1 MTHHQHPAAVSGI
14 DCDAFKATLSA
25 YIDDEL
31 ARSERFQADTHL
43 IACANCRGL
52 VERAEEMDRTLREE
66 FAADLED
73 VGDAVNA
80 AIEAAGSAAME
91 AAVFAR
97 IGAESRRRWMP
108 RVAIAAAV
116 VAVVGVGVVL
126 LRAAESPQPLAP
138 AGVGVFARSTSAQ
151 PSALAPVARPTSQA
165 TLLAALSSDDRQALY
180 ATSVLLGAARK
191 TAFGDLARR
200 SELRETARYDEL
212 VDRLN
217 EVLPKLPAEERAAVA
232 LARDATERIVSNS
245 ESAEDWQRIQE
256 DVAVQSLDRH
266 VDELSDLAQ

>member
-1 MTHHQHPAAVSGI
+1 MTHHQHPAAVSGMN
-14 DCDAFKATLSA
+14 CDAFKAALSA

-31 ARSERFQADTHL
+31 ARTERFQADTHL
-43 IACANCRGL
+43 IGCASCRGL
-52 VERAEEMDRTLREE
+52 VERAEELDRSLREE
-66 FAADLED
+66 FAADLEE
-73 VGDAVNA
+73 VGDAVHA

-97 IGAESRRRWMP
+97 IGTESRRRWMP
-108 RVAIAAAV
+108 RIAVAAAAIAV
-116 VAVVGVGVVL
+116 VSVGVL
-126 LRAAESPQPLAP
+126 LWRSADTPQPLAP
-138 AGVGVFARSTSAQ
+138 AGVGVFARAGSAKQ
-151 PSALAPVARPTSQA
+151 NTLAPVASPTTQA
-165 TLLAALSSDDRQALY
+165 TLLAALSPDDRQALY

-191 TAFGDLARR
+191 TAYGDIARR

-245 ESAEDWQRIQE
+245 ESPEDWQRIQE

>member
-1 MTHHQHPAAVSGI
+1 MTHHQHPAAVSGM

-97 IGAESRRRWMP
+97 IGAENRRRWMP

-151 PSALAPVARPTSQA
+151 PSALAPVARPTTQA
-165 TLLAALSSDDRQALY
+165 TLLAALSPDDRQALY